1 MNDIPRRN
9 RLDLLTPTELSLFNM
24 VVEVES
30 LGAHPL
36 LTDVVILLG
45 QARNKLADWV
55 ELPAD
60 GDSPEASIREGLEDI
75 AAGRTREIESVRDL
89 LESEN

>member
-1 MNDIPRRN
+1 MTDIPRRN
-9 RLDLLTPTELSLFNM
+9 RLDLLTPTELALFNM

-30 LGAHPL
+30 LGAHPF

-60 GDSPEASIREGLEDI
+60 DEVLVSID
-75 AAGRTREIESVRDL
+75 DL
-89 LESEN
+89 LESED